1 MEEEK
6 RVIEEFAPARIH
18 LVQDQSLQEDKLLA
32 DLVDNSDSVFWR
44 AIDVLSKAL
53 MVRPLQSNHTFS
65 PFCDEYTDGPNA
77 GYCITGTID
86 KSCGIFTVPDELVNY
101 VMSCPT
107 NNSNCS
113 KEGPDGPGVAADYIL
128 IVGALDSKLMCLV
141 GKFTKYHLSKF
152 IAYSVSKYTP

>member
-6 RVIEEFAPARIH
+6 RVVEEFAPARIH
-18 LVQDQSLQEDKLLA
+18 LVQDPSLQEDELLA
-32 DLVDNSDSVFWR
+32 DLVNNSDSAFWR

-77 GYCITGTID
+77 GYCITGTIR

-101 VMSCPT
+101 VISCPT
-107 NNSNCS
+107 SNSNCS

-128 IVGALDSKLMCLV
+128 IVGALDSKYV
-141 GKFTKYHLSKF
+141 FS
-152 IAYSVSKYTP
+152 S